1 MEIDDA
7 SLFEV
12 NVPLMSDTFSV
23 KALREGQTFITV
35 NGVDQKGARQSAA
48 AQFRCVRA
56 AAP

>member
-12 NVPLMSDTFSV
+12 NVPLRGDTFSV
-23 KALREGQTFITV
+23 KALRPGQTFVTV
-35 NGVDQKGARQSAA
+35 NGVDEKGARQSAA
-48 AQFRCVRA
+48 AQFRCA